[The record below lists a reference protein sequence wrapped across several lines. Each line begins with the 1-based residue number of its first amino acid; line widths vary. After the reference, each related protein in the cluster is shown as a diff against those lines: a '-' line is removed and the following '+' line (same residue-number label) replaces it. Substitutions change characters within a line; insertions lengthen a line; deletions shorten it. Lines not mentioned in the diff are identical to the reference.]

1 MKASVFDTSTICAV
15 STPAGQGGIAVIRVS
30 GSEAV
35 ALCDGIFTPAVG
47 KPLKDRLSR
56 TVVFGTVR
64 SSGGETIDEALATV
78 FRAPHSYTGEDTVEI
93 SCHGSTFIQREILKL
108 LVANGCRTAVAG
120 EFTRRAFLNGK
131 LDLSQA
137 EAVSDLI
144 ASSSE
149 AAHKAAMRQMRGDF
163 SSLLAQLREEL
174 LHFASMVEL
183 ELDFGEEDVAFADR
197 KQLLSLAGNIEK
209 EMTRLSDSFAT
220 GNAIK
225 NGIPVAIIGETNA
238 GKSTLLNRL
247 LHEDRAIVSDIH
259 GTTRDAIEDVVA
271 IGGALFRF
279 ADTAGI
285 RHTGDSI
292 EQLGIERAFRKMEEA
307 AVILWVIDVTETPQ
321 YRRAIEQKLSEMEGK
336 KVIVVYNKTD
346 KASGSQQTDTPSHG
360 ETVHISAKTG
370 DGLERLEAAL
380 ISAIPHF
387 EENDI
392 VVTSVRHYEALMHAL
407 HAIRQVIAGLQDNV
421 SGDLLAQD
429 IRECIAHLGSITGQY
444 IHAEDVLENIFK
456 NFCIGK

>member
-1 MKASVFDTSTICAV
+1 V

-30 GSEAV
+30 GGEAV
-35 ALCDGIFTPAVG
+35 SACNGIFTPAAG
-47 KPLKDRLSR
+47 KPLKDRLSH
-56 TVVFGTVR
+56 TVVFGVVR
-64 SSGGETIDEALATV
+64 FPDGGAIDEVLATV

-108 LVANGCRTAVAG
+108 LLANGCRMALAG
-120 EFTRRAFLNGK
+120 EFTQRAFLNGK

-137 EAVSDLI
+137 EAVGDLI

-149 AAHKAAMRQMRGDF
+149 AAHRMAIRQMRGDF
-163 SSLLAQLREEL
+163 SNMLAQLREKL
-174 LHFASMVEL
+174 LHFAAMIEL
-183 ELDFGEEDVAFADR
+183 ELDFGEEDVEFANR
-197 KQLLSLAGNIEK
+197 EQLMSLAGNIESV
-209 EMTRLSDSFAT
+209 MTRLSDSFAT

-259 GTTRDAIEDVVA
+259 GTTRDAIEET
-271 IGGALFRF
+271 ITISGTLFRF
-279 ADTAGI
+279 SDTAGI
-285 RHTGDSI
+285 RHTENEI
-292 EQLGIERAFRKMEEA
+292 EQLGIERTFRKMEEA
-307 AVILWVIDVTETPQ
+307 VVILWVMDLTEPSR
-321 YRRAIEQKLSEMEGK
+321 YHKEIEQKLAQMQEK
-336 KVIVVYNKTD
+336 KVIVVYNKID
-346 KASGSQQTDTPSHG
+346 KISGKQQTDTPLYR
-360 ETVHISAKTG
+360 ETVYISAKTG
-370 DGLERLEAAL
+370 NGLEQLEVAL
-380 ISAIPHF
+380 IAAIPHF

-392 VVTSVRHYEALMHAL
+392 VVTNLRHYEALTHAL
-407 HAIRQVIAGLQDNV
+407 HAIRQVIDGLQNGV

-429 IRECIAHLGSITGQY
+429 IRECITYLGSITGQH